1 MTTVAASSPTA
12 QALLTALNREI
23 TLTRPFLERLPDDK
37 FNWQPHPKSMPLGKL
52 ASHITE
58 MPGNIHDTFSNDSYD
73 LNTAAPSDHPQPA
86 ATRAEVL
93 ARFEANVAAARTA
106 LAAADEQALAHV
118 WVMNYGDQVIIR
130 QPRAQIVRELLL
142 DHLIHHRAQ
151 LGVYLRLLD
160 VPVPGTYG
168 PTADEPAFDF
178 QLPNQVA

>member
-1 MTTVAASSPTA
+1 MQPIVHASPAAR
-12 QALLTALNREI
+12 ALLTALNREI
-23 TLTRPFLERLPDDK
+23 TLTRPFLERLPDDQ
-37 FNWQPHPKSMPLGKL
+37 FDWQPHPKSMTLGKL

-58 MPGNIHDTFSNDSYD
+58 MPGNIKDTLATDSYD

-86 ATRAEVL
+86 ASRAEVL
-93 ARFEANVAAARTA
+93 ARFDANATAARTV
-106 LAAADEQALAHV
+106 LAEADEQALTYV
-118 WVMNYGDQVIIR
+118 WVMSYGDQVIIR

-168 PTADEPAFDF
+168 ATADEPEFDF
-178 QLPNQVA
+178 QLPNQAA